1 MTDEL
6 PNAVQNAEVSRTR
19 ESAGTPGG
27 PLISAVLRDELDD
40 AERYSPWVS
49 LLTGL
54 AVTTTVVS
62 LSSALG
68 LQAHL
73 PAVLLGIVC
82 GLILY
87 ESVRLMV
94 VRSRWARLRTP
105 VGRSLAE
112 AIGFRP
118 GAIKSSDPT
127 SPRRRP

>member
-6 PNAVQNAEVSRTR
+6 PNGVQNAEVSRTR

-27 PLISAVLRDELDD
+27 SLISAVLRDELD
-40 AERYSPWVS
+40 AKRYSPWVS

-62 LSSALG
+62 LSSVLG